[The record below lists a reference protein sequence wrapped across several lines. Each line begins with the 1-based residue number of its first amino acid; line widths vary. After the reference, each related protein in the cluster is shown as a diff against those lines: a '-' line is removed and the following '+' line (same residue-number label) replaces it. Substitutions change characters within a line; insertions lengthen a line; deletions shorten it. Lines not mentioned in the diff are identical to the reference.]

1 MGTGHFRTL
10 SDNELTALALLAK
23 GYRTRELGAVLGVT
37 DAYVYF
43 LVRMLRMRFDVKTN
57 AALISQ
63 AIAEGVLPVQGGPGQ
78 GGGMKILCV
87 EDDAA
92 NRDIIDSLA
101 RLEGD
106 MLLAAATAHQALVLL
121 AENPDLILVDVG
133 LPDMNGLVL
142 IRQMR
147 DRLPQVPIIAL
158 TANALLDD
166 EERCRAAGCTGYL
179 PKPFDFEA
187 LRAYLR
193 QYRHPPA
200 PSQPDMRPA

>member
-1 MGTGHFRTL
+1 
-10 SDNELTALALLAK
+10 
-23 GYRTRELGAVLGVT
+23 
-37 DAYVYF
+37 
-43 LVRMLRMRFDVKTN
+43 MR
-57 AALISQ
+57 
-63 AIAEGVLPVQGGPGQ
+63 
-78 GGGMKILCV
+78 ILCV

-92 NRDIIDSLA
+92 NRDIINSLA

-106 MLLAAATAHQALVLL
+106 TLLTAATGRQALALL
-121 AENPDLILVDVG
+121 VEKPDLILVDVG
-133 LPDMNGLVL
+133 LPDMNGLIL

-147 DRLPQVPIIAL
+147 EALPEVPIIAL

-166 EERCRAAGCTGYL
+166 EERCRDAGATGYV

-200 PSQPDMRPA
+200 SQLDAFPA